1 MYLNMTN
8 KYFNWGIIGLWS
20 QQHDHVYK
28 MKARFQIWHL
38 GDWTPCVFLFS
49 VLLQRLFLSIGSII
63 QPRSQEKPWMSS
75 WRPMP
80 MAEHILHP
88 ASCSSSEPHIQLLKS
103 VLVFS
108 PLSISL
114 PFGLSR
120 ASYMIWNQK
129 SRVEWK
135 HAYWTERIPAT
146 HLLLLLR
153 TEFTEFN

>member
-75 WRPMP
+75 WRRH
-80 MAEHILHP
+80 AHGWTYTSSCKLFLFRTTHP
-88 ASCSSSEPHIQLLKS
+88 TAKISTCL
-103 VLVFS
+103 FS
-108 PLSISL
+108 PKYFITLWSLSCQLHDLKPKI
-114 PFGLSR
+114 
-120 ASYMIWNQK
+120 K
-129 SRVEWK
+129 SWMEACLLNRENSCNPPLTLTEDWI
-135 HAYWTERIPAT
+135 YWI
-146 HLLLLLR
+146 
-153 TEFTEFN
+153 